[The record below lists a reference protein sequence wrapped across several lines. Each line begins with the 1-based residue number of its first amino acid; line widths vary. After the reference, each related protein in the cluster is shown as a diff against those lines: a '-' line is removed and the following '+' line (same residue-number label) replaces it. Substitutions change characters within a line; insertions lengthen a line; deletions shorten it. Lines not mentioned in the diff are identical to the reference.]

1 MSLLAFN
8 RKIHHTN
15 SNFCSLVSLMASYH
29 LSVITNILLIIK
41 EALRLYICSICYNIK
56 IIYIYIYN
64 TRFPHR
70 AAVRLFMIL
79 YCQTNQKLLIDHH
92 YKVSW
97 RSCNHGNWR
106 CQKGGRDA
114 ELSRLYTHSRQQLF
128 HTCSTQQETQTSSH
142 VLTKLKN
149 ELIT

>member
-41 EALRLYICSICYNIK
+41 EALRLYICSICYN
-56 IIYIYIYN
+56 

-70 AAVRLFMIL
+70 AAVRLFMVL

-92 YKVSW
+92 YKVSG
-97 RSCNHGNWR
+97 RSCNHGNSR